1 MKHRTS
7 LDKAYFFLIQYFMP
21 QRTTL
26 RDGQLK
32 TKRNTKIITFIYK
45 KELDMGLKSCL
56 FIKTELI
63 YCHYVN
69 PSQDVIELRVAKIL
83 AFEKSF

>member
-45 KELDMGLKSCL
+45 KN
-56 FIKTELI
+56 LI
-63 YCHYVN
+63 W
-69 PSQDVIELRVAKIL
+69 D
-83 AFEKSF
+83 

>member
-1 MKHRTS
+1 
-7 LDKAYFFLIQYFMP
+7 
-21 QRTTL
+21 
-26 RDGQLK
+26 
-32 TKRNTKIITFIYK
+32 
-45 KELDMGLKSCL
+45 MGLKFCL

-69 PSQDVIELRVAKIL
+69 TSQDVIELRVAKIL